1 MSAIWRK
8 QFCFVI
14 MVVNK
19 RFKSSLTQHQIQLS
33 FFFFFF
39 PDVVYGSKQAESKK
53 GDRLKKC
60 SDCKVQR
67 LWCLKWNKL
76 LDENK

>member
-1 MSAIWRK
+1 
-8 QFCFVI
+8 

-19 RFKSSLTQHQIQLS
+19 RFKSSLTQHQMQRS
-33 FFFFFF
+33 FFFFSN
-39 PDVVYGSKQAESKK
+39 VVYGSKQAESKK

-60 SDCKVQR
+60 SDCKGQR

-76 LDENK
+76 LEENK